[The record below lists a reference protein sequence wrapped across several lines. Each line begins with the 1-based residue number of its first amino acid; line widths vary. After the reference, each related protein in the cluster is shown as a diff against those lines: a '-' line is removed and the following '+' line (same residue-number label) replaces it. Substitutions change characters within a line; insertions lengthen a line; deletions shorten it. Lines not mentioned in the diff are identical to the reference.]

1 MPPLHLVT
9 IFEAAARLQSFKLAS
24 EELFITPSAVSH
36 QIKALEEFVGFEL
49 FVRKTRGVELN
60 QAGKFYLHFV
70 QQSLDTLILGTKK
83 LTSKFSSP
91 SLKIST
97 FPSMASNVIIP
108 QLSLFQDAHPDI
120 DIVIETGMNI
130 TNLRYEDCDL
140 ALRIGQGNWPDVVCD
155 KILDISVAAVCSP
168 EFAQKHQLRHPEQIS
183 QVPLI
188 DLNKFDNM
196 WQQWATACGLNIDN
210 YEKKLSFSNYDSSLH
225 AAQQGLGLAI
235 ALMPIEQSL
244 FDRNVL
250 VNPFNLTFPYNLS
263 LYAAYQPHDKD
274 RHDIHC
280 FIGWLRKS
288 PIIANTIAHQKL

>member
-1 MPPLHLVT
+1 MAKHLPPLHLVT

-36 QIKALEEFVGFEL
+36 QIKALEAFIGFEL

-83 LTSKFSSP
+83 LTSKYSSP

-108 QLSLFQDAHPDI
+108 QLSLFQDAHPDV

-140 ALRIGQGNWPDVVCD
+140 ALRIGRG
-155 KILDISVAAVCSP
+155 
-168 EFAQKHQLRHPEQIS
+168 
-183 QVPLI
+183 
-188 DLNKFDNM
+188 
-196 WQQWATACGLNIDN
+196 
-210 YEKKLSFSNYDSSLH
+210 
-225 AAQQGLGLAI
+225 GLA
-235 ALMPIEQSL
+235 
-244 FDRNVL
+244 
-250 VNPFNLTFPYNLS
+250 
-263 LYAAYQPHDKD
+263 
-274 RHDIHC
+274 
-280 FIGWLRKS
+280 
-288 PIIANTIAHQKL
+288 